1 MIVSQVR
8 FSSDR
13 RYRYYLERR
22 WDPAPVCCFVMLN
35 PSTADELQDDPT
47 VRRCLGF
54 ARAWGHGALAVVN
67 LFALVSTNPLVLQH
81 EPDPIGPENDRWI
94 LRAVTQSSR
103 VVLAW
108 GANGALLGRGAQVRE
123 LLRDHPDVYT
133 LGTTASGQPR
143 HPLYIPATAQ
153 LVPA

>member
-1 MIVSQVR
+1 MIASQVR
-8 FSSDR
+8 FSPDR

-22 WDPAPVCCFVMLN
+22 WDAAPACCFVMLN

-54 ARAWGHGALAVVN
+54 ARAWSHGALAVVN
-67 LFALVSTNPLVLQH
+67 LFALVSTDPRALQR
-81 EPDPIGPENDRWI
+81 EPEPVGPENDRWI

-108 GANGALLGRGAQVRE
+108 GAHGTLLGRGDQVRE
-123 LLRDHPDVYT
+123 FLRDHPDVYT

-143 HPLYIPATAQ
+143 HPLYVRNAAQ